1 MKKINGFEVFEV
13 EETVNIEDCKDV
25 SAGSVNVEQE
35 NINDNEKN

>member
-25 SAGSVNVEQE
+25 STGSVDVQSVEQ
-35 NINDNEKN
+35 KP